1 MKNKPEFFVYLTVFL
16 VLVLIVVFAD
26 SFFVHRVNGVSNVL
40 LSVLTAGYVFLTYWI
55 LKFTRQSILE
65 QNRPYVI
72 ANLPYENQQVW
83 LSVRNIGNRPALDV
97 KVTFTPSLEVLGG
110 KSELWTPLL
119 TQAFLAPNDEKRN
132 PAGLAFDIVK
142 LDPANKVFRV
152 EVTYYDSERVSYSTK
167 PYKIDLSEY
176 VFAKLVI
183 NTETKK
189 S

>member
-1 MKNKPEFFVYLTVFL
+1 M
-16 VLVLIVVFAD
+16 LVLIIVFAG
-26 SFFVHRVNGVSNVL
+26 SCFVQRINGVSNVL

-55 LKFTRQSILE
+55 LKSTRQSILE

-83 LSVRNIGNRPALDV
+83 LSVKNIGNRPALDV

-110 KSELWTPLL
+110 KSEMWAPLL

-132 PAGLAFDIVK
+132 PAGLAYDIIK
-142 LDPANKVFRV
+142 LDPTNKVFQV
-152 EVTYYDSERVSYSTK
+152 EVTYFDSELSSYSTK
-167 PYKIDLSEY
+167 PYKINLSNY
-176 VFAKLVI
+176 VFNKLVI

-189 S
+189 G